1 MIDLR
6 DLNYRYPGSTCAALR
21 DIDWE
26 VDEGEFAV
34 VAGPSGGGKSTLLR
48 CLNGLIPHLSG
59 GHFGGTAVV
68 GGHDITRYGPRTLS
82 RVTGFVFQDPDG
94 QAVAATVED
103 EIAFSME
110 QLGVPPPTMRKR
122 VEEMLDL
129 LGVAQLRDRAVPTLS
144 GGERQRVAIAAAM
157 ALHPALLVLDEPT
170 SQLDPW
176 GADDVVTALERLNAD
191 LNVTIVIAE
200 HRLDRFL
207 PLMDTLTWIDDGRIA
222 LHGNFDDVVPALP
235 ETSLPPMVKLAR
247 RLDLVPVPR
256 SIKAFKRALN
266 GRVPPIRV
274 PGPTHAAGEPLV
286 RAADVWVR
294 IDGQTLLNGVDL
306 TAHAGEIVALMGRN
320 GSGKTTLLRTLFGFV
335 SPERGRIE
343 VAGLDMRTRAPVE
356 LGARA
361 AYLPQRSSSVLFNET
376 VRDEITFTVRHRGAE
391 WPDWIIDALGLADL
405 LDRDPRDLSEGQ
417 RLRAA
422 LAAVL
427 AGEPRVVLLDE
438 PTRGMDGDQKHRLA
452 VVLRELRSRGTCVL
466 LSTHDVELAATLA
479 DRVVLLGHGEV
490 IADGSPQEVLSGSMA
505 FSTQINRLFGP
516 GYLTLDDID
525 VAAVSAFG
533 DTSGRPT
540 NAPAIA
546 ASG

>member
-6 DLNYRYPGSTCAALR
+6 DLHYRYPGTTSAAVR
-21 DIDWE
+21 DIDWV

-59 GHFGGTAVV
+59 GQFGGTAIV
-68 GGHDITRYGPRTLS
+68 GGHDITRYGPRALS
-82 RVTGFVFQDPDG
+82 RITGFVFQDPDG

-110 QLGVPPPTMRKR
+110 QLGVSPTIMRKR

-129 LGVAQLRDRAVPTLS
+129 LGVAQLRYRAVPTLS
-144 GGERQRVAIAAAM
+144 GGERQRVAIAAAL

-176 GADDVVTALERLNAD
+176 GADDVVTALERLSAD

-200 HRLDRFL
+200 HRLERLL
-207 PLMDTLTWIDDGRIA
+207 PLMDSLTWIDDGRIA
-222 LHGNFDDVVPALP
+222 LHGDFDEVVPALS
-235 ETSLPPMVKLAR
+235 ETSLPPIVKLAL
-247 RLDLVPVPR
+247 RLDLAPIPR
-256 SIKAFKRALN
+256 TIKAFKQALN
-266 GRVPPIRV
+266 GWVPPSR
-274 PGPTHAAGEPLV
+274 GPEVTRSVGERLV
-286 RAADVWVR
+286 RATDLRVR
-294 IDGQTLLNGVDL
+294 VDGQTLLNGVDL
-306 TAHAGEIVALMGRN
+306 TAHGGEIVALMGRN

-335 SPERGRIE
+335 TPERGRIE
-343 VAGLDMRTRAPVE
+343 VAGLDMRSHAPVE

-361 AYLPQRSSSVLFNET
+361 GYLPQRSSSVLFNET
-376 VRDEITFTVRHRGAE
+376 VRKEVEFTVRHRGGE
-391 WPDWIIDALGLADL
+391 WPDWIIEMLGLIDL
-405 LDRDPRDLSEGQ
+405 LERDPRDLSEGQ

-427 AGEPRVVLLDE
+427 AGDPRLVLLDE
-438 PTRGMDGDQKHRLA
+438 PTRGMDGDQKHQLA
-452 VVLRELRSRGTCVL
+452 LVLRELRARGACVL
-466 LSTHDVELAATLA
+466 IATHDVELAASLA

-490 IADGSPQEVLSGSMA
+490 IADGTSQEVLSGSLA

-525 VAAVSAFG
+525 VAAVTALA
-533 DTSGRPT
+533 DTSGRLT
-540 NAPAIA
+540 SASAIA